1 MPSAPRRFWFWY
13 TLVWLPPLAIY
24 FFGFRLQGRLDLSS
38 IALASLAS
46 VLPEALLGIGL
57 VHGCRRAWRGDTRR
71 AVGTNLL
78 LLALVY
84 TVLATA
90 LKATLSLQLSRRE
103 GSGWDWSTYD
113 RSLLLW
119 QAFFCLITFAV
130 ITSVTFGLASSARL
144 REEEERRSR
153 AELLRA
159 RSELKALR
167 AQLNPHF
174 LFNTLHSLRALVGE
188 QPAAA
193 EEALEQLGDL
203 LRYSLRI
210 QDAAHEEVLLREE
223 WEFVRA
229 YLALE
234 RLRLGAR
241 LQVEAE
247 VSPRTLDCVVPAF
260 VLQPLVENAIR
271 HAIAPRAGGGC
282 LRIRSSVA
290 QGLLRLDVS
299 DDGPGGQAT
308 GTRGTGKG
316 LELLRQR
323 LRALHGERGSLEIA
337 TAPGAGFAVT
347 VVLPCRGELA

>member
-24 FFGFRLQGRLDLSS
+24 FFAFRLQGRLDTRSM
-38 IALASLAS
+38 ALASLAS

-57 VHGCRRAWRGDTRR
+57 VHGCRRAWQRRSRR
-71 AVGTNLL
+71 AIGTSLL
-78 LLALVY
+78 ALALVY
-84 TVLATA
+84 TAAATA

-103 GSGWDWSTYD
+103 GTGWDWSSYD

-119 QAFFCLITFAV
+119 QAFFCVITFAV
-130 ITSVTFGLASSARL
+130 ITSVTFGLATAARL
-144 REEEERRSR
+144 RDEEARRSQ

-174 LFNTLHSLRALVGE
+174 LFNTLHSVRALVGE

-210 QDAAHEEVLLREE
+210 QDAAHEGVLLREE
-223 WEFVRA
+223 WEFVCA

-234 RLRLGAR
+234 SLRLGTR
-241 LQVEAE
+241 LQVDAE
-247 VSPRTLDCVVPAF
+247 VPARTLQCIVPAF

-271 HAIAPRAGGGC
+271 HAIA
-282 LRIRSSVA
+282 LR
-290 QGLLRLDVS
+290 
-299 DDGPGGQAT
+299 PGGNRAT
-308 GTRGTGKG
+308 
-316 LELLRQR
+316 
-323 LRALHGERGSLEIA
+323 
-337 TAPGAGFAVT
+337 
-347 VVLPCRGELA
+347 